1 MGFKFKLEPLHKYKK
16 QMVDLEQQK
25 FAQLTQRLMR
35 IDSEID
41 TLSDQLKTHI
51 DKPGQFGIQ
60 NDSTNLGYVPNIQS
74 LQQRESQ
81 LRVIHI
87 GLKELRGQ
95 KALVLRE
102 YNQQKEILHAAHKER
117 KMMDKSKEKAL
128 VTFHENLQRK
138 AEKMLNEQSIQRYQ
152 RA

>member
-1 MGFKFKLEPLHKYKK
+1 
-16 QMVDLEQQK
+16 MVDLEQQK

-35 IDSEID
+35 IDAEID
-41 TLSDQLKTHI
+41 TLSEQLKMHI
-51 DKPGQFGIQ
+51 DQPSQLGIQ
-60 NDSTNLGYVPNIQS
+60 NDSASLGYVPNIQS

-81 LRVIHI
+81 MRVIHI
-87 GLKELRGQ
+87 GLKELREQ

-128 VTFHENLQRK
+128 VAFHENLQRK

>member
-1 MGFKFKLEPLHKYKK
+1 
-16 QMVDLEQQK
+16 MVDLEQQK
-25 FAQLTQRLMR
+25 FAQLTQRLVQ
-35 IDSEID
+35 IDREIE
-41 TLSDQLKTHI
+41 TMTDQLKKHI
-51 DKPGQFGIQ
+51 DQNSQMNTP
-60 NDSTNLGYVPNIQS
+60 NDSTSLGYVPNIQR

-81 LRVIHI
+81 MRVIHT
-87 GLKELRGQ
+87 GLKELREQ

-102 YNQQKEILHAAHKER
+102 LNQQKEILHTAHKER

-128 VTFHENLQRK
+128 VAFHENLQRK

>member
-35 IDSEID
+35 IDAEID
-41 TLSDQLKTHI
+41 TLSDQLKKHI
-51 DKPGQFGIQ
+51 DQPSQVGTP
-60 NDSTNLGYVPNIQS
+60 NDSTSLGYVPNIQS

-81 LRVIHI
+81 MRVIHI
-87 GLKELRGQ
+87 GLKELREQ

-102 YNQQKEILHAAHKER
+102 YNQQKEILHTAHKER

-128 VTFHENLQRK
+128 VAFHENLQRK

>member
-25 FAQLTQRLMR
+25 FAQLTQRLVQ
-35 IDSEID
+35 IDREIE
-41 TLSDQLKTHI
+41 TITDQLKKHI
-51 DKPGQFGIQ
+51 DQNSQMNTP
-60 NDSTNLGYVPNIQS
+60 NDSTGLSYVSNIQS

-81 LRVIHI
+81 MRVIHT
-87 GLKELRGQ
+87 GLKELREQ

-102 YNQQKEILHAAHKER
+102 FNQQKEILNTAHKER

-128 VTFHENLQRK
+128 VAFQESLQRK

>member
-25 FAQLTQRLMR
+25 FAQLNQRLMR
-35 IDSEID
+35 IDAEID
-41 TLSDQLKTHI
+41 TLSEQLKMHI
-51 DKPGQFGIQ
+51 DQPSQLGIQ
-60 NDSTNLGYVPNIQS
+60 NDSASLGYVPNIQS

-81 LRVIHI
+81 MRVIHI
-87 GLKELRGQ
+87 GLKELREQ

-102 YNQQKEILHAAHKER
+102 YNQQKEILHAAHKES

-128 VTFHENLQRK
+128 VAFHENLQRK